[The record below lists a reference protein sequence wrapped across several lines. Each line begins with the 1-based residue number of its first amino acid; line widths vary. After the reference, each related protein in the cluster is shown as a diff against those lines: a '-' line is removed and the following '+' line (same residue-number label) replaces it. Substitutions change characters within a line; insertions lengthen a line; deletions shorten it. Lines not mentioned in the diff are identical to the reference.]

1 MAACSGGERDDGASG
16 LRRTNRDSWTASGPA
31 SPAGATRR
39 RSARARSAP
48 AVPPNALVGRARGV
62 AARSTGAR
70 RSPASPATPGGRG
83 RTVRSRS
90 PGPRT
95 RRRPA
100 TASPDRTTATRST
113 GPGGGALSLHH
124 SIRSPL
130 HTPHVPVPS
139 PLSGLLADHVEE
151 RLALLVTDDLERAG
165 EGVGQGRRVLDAFGV
180 AAGSA
185 AHQLVVGRRLE
196 IGDRHLTYPGRHA
209 LMRVRPIGAMVLFPS
224 AGAEDHEQHWQDV
237 RARDEVRPGPRAE
250 DVRAVADA
258 ADDRLVGRRELG
270 AERGPHTP
278 AEAAGGGGAEV
289 AARRAET
296 ALGRGEDVL
305 VHEDSVFHHEARPP

>member
-16 LRRTNRDSWTASGPA
+16 LRRTNRDSRTAGGPA
-31 SPAGATRR
+31 SPAGATRQ
-39 RSARARSAP
+39 RSAGARSASAP

-62 AARSTGAR
+62 AAGSTGAR

-180 AAGSA
+180 AAGS
-185 AHQLVVGRRLE
+185 
-196 IGDRHLTYPGRHA
+196 
-209 LMRVRPIGAMVLFPS
+209 
-224 AGAEDHEQHWQDV
+224 
-237 RARDEVRPGPRAE
+237 
-250 DVRAVADA
+250 
-258 ADDRLVGRRELG
+258 
-270 AERGPHTP
+270 
-278 AEAAGGGGAEV
+278 
-289 AARRAET
+289 
-296 ALGRGEDVL
+296 
-305 VHEDSVFHHEARPP
+305 